1 MAQNHKPFLSR
12 TFVKKSLLKLAEA
25 RSSRLRDFWSDHKSP
40 LLAGTVASITGISA
54 SIGLVLSA
62 LNSLGASKAQASSAI
77 FISVT
82 LYGLLSI
89 WLSAKYR
96 MPISIVWSSTGAA
109 LLIASGSLGLA
120 FSSVVGAFIFTGALI
135 LLTGIWPAL
144 GRSVSKIP
152 KPIASAM
159 LAGVI
164 FNFCVAPFKSIGSYA
179 LIVVPAILVWLLLQK
194 FSPVWSTPAAI
205 LIIFGSTAVTDGFT
219 ISPDEILPTLSF
231 VSPTFDLTAILS
243 IGIPLYLVNMA
254 SQNIPG
260 IAIMKSF
267 GYEVPFKAAMAA
279 TGSATII
286 GGLFGGMSLN
296 LAAITAALNANDHA
310 HKDSK
315 RRWLSSVYGGIVY
328 LLIALFSGAT
338 VAFVLAAPKELILAA
353 AGIALIGT
361 IIGALSSALEDLK
374 LRLPAMVTFLVGTSG
389 LTLFSISSAFWAL
402 VSGLLVWTWLNFK
415 KKSAKE
421 I

>member
-1 MAQNHKPFLSR
+1 MTALNHRLFRSR
-12 TFVKKSLLKLAEA
+12 TFARKSQLKLAEA
-25 RSSRLRDFWSDHKSP
+25 TTRRLRALWSDHKSP
-40 LLAGTVASITGISA
+40 ILAGTVASVTGISA

-62 LNSLGASKAQASSAI
+62 LDSLGASKAQASSAI
-77 FISVT
+77 FVSVA

-89 WLSAKYR
+89 WLSAKYG

-109 LLIASGSLGLA
+109 LLIASGNLGLE

-135 LLTGIWPAL
+135 LLTGLWPAL
-144 GRSVSKIP
+144 GKLVSKIP

-205 LIIFGSTAVTDGFT
+205 FLIFGSTAVTDGFQ

-231 VSPTFDLTAILS
+231 VSPTLDFAAILS

-260 IAIMKSF
+260 IAIMKSYGF
-267 GYEVPFKAAMAA
+267 EVPFKAAMTA
-279 TGSATII
+279 TGLATIM
-286 GGLFGGMSLN
+286 GGFFGGMSLN

-310 HKDSK
+310 HKDSN
-315 RRWLSSVYGGIVY
+315 RRWLSSVYGGVVY
-328 LLIALFSGAT
+328 LIVALFSGVT

-389 LTLFSISSAFWAL
+389 LTIFSISSAFWAL
-402 VSGLLVWTWLNFK
+402 ISGLLVWGWLNLK
-415 KKSAKE
+415 TKS
-421 I
+421 

>member
-1 MAQNHKPFLSR
+1 
-12 TFVKKSLLKLAEA
+12 V
-25 RSSRLRDFWSDHKSP
+25 
-40 LLAGTVASITGISA
+40 
-54 SIGLVLSA
+54 
-62 LNSLGASKAQASSAI
+62 QASSAI

-89 WLSAKYR
+89 FLSAKFR

-109 LLIASGSLGLA
+109 LLIASGGLKLP
-120 FSSVVGAFIFTGALI
+120 FSSVVGAFIFTGGLF
-135 LLTGIWPAL
+135 LLTGLWPAL
-144 GRSVSKIP
+144 GKLVSKIP

-164 FNFCVAPFKSIGSYA
+164 FNFCVAPFKSIGNYA

-194 FSPVWSTPAAI
+194 LSPVWSTPAAI
-205 LIIFGSTAVTDGFT
+205 TIIFGSTAVTGGFR
-219 ISPDEILPTLSF
+219 ISSDEILPTLNF

-267 GYEVPFKAAMAA
+267 GYEVPFKAAMTA

-286 GGLFGGMSLN
+286 GGLFGGMTLN
-296 LAAITAALNANDHA
+296 LAAITAALNANEHA
-310 HKDSK
+310 HRDPN

-328 LLIALFSGAT
+328 LIIALFSGAT
-338 VAFVLAAPKELILAA
+338 VAFVLAAPKDLILAA

-361 IIGALSSALEDLK
+361 IIGSLSSALEDIK
-374 LRLPAMVTFLVGTSG
+374 LRLPAMVTFLIGTSG

-402 VSGLLVWTWLNFK
+402 IFGLLVWGFLNLKTKRAK
-415 KKSAKE
+415 KN
-421 I
+421 